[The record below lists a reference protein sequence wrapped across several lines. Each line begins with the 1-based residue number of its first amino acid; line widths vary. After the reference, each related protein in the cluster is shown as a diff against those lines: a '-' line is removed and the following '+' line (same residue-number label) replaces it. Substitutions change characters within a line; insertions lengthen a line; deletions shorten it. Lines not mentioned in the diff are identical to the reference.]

1 MLAKFFRCSD
11 LNSLIG
17 LVGLV
22 PLEILVMPKRP
33 YINLRAFGV
42 PEFWLHSMNAQE
54 PLDCEWSLGF
64 FSGLT
69 L

>member
-42 PEFWLHSMNAQE
+42 PEFWLHSMNA
-54 PLDCEWSLGF
+54 
-64 FSGLT
+64 
-69 L
+69 